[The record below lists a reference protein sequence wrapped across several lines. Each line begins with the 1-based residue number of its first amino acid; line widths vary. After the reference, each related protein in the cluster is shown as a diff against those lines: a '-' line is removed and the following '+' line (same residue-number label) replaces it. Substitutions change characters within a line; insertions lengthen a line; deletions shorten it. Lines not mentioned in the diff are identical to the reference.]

1 MTEKIT
7 AIRDRAPV
15 TAPTP
20 IPTQIDYTDTI
31 KSAMA
36 EFGNSLT
43 NQLSAELA
51 SIRENL
57 TVQVGEEIEKR
68 VSDAMKASVRGASIG
83 VFHALSA
90 ILAVRFLLMMSLVGG
105 FVVALEVLKL
115 GTYQADGVLVAYA
128 ALIVLPLVASE
139 RTKQK

>member
-1 MTEKIT
+1 
-7 AIRDRAPV
+7 
-15 TAPTP
+15 
-20 IPTQIDYTDTI
+20 
-31 KSAMA
+31 MA